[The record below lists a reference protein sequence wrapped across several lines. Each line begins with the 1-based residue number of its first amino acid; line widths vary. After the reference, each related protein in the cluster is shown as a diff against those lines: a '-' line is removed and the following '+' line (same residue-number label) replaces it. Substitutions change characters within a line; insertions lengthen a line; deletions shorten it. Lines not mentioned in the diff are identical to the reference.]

1 MHIKLSPLVVLP
13 GDSTEMTVQVSG
25 DSVTVSGVEY
35 DFSQLP
41 EGGYLPATA
50 VKGGPFSGG
59 ITREGGDIHLTLVF
73 PIRGDFSEE
82 AKFPKPVYIEKD
94 GIVELPQ

>member
-1 MHIKLSPLVVLP
+1 MHIKLSPVVVLP
-13 GDSTEMTVQVSG
+13 GDSTELEASVTG
-25 DSVTVSGVEY
+25 DSIRVSGVDY

-50 VKGGPFSGG
+50 IEGAPFSGG
-59 ITREGGDIHLTLVF
+59 ITRKGGEIYLTLVF

-82 AKFPKPVYIEKD
+82 ARFPKPIHIKKD
-94 GIVELPQ
+94 GIVEFPQ